1 MTDITIILPL
11 PSYSE
16 AQDAAYVRTIESI
29 KKLVDVTPTII
40 AVGDAASNNHLKT
53 LLPTEWDTTLL
64 NVKNTTLQYEVG
76 KAVKEVKT
84 DYFSVIELG
93 DEYLP
98 TWFTHVSKEIELN
111 EPNSLYLPIL
121 EVVDA
126 DHLDVGAIAYANEP
140 VWASSFSEELGYI
153 DSECLDYYFQFVI
166 STGVFNK
173 KDFTNVGGVKCN
185 IKAFYWYE
193 LLKRYC
199 HNKLRVYV
207 IPKANTHYINQ
218 EGSFQKQEMLL
229 SDGEK
234 NFWFTAAKDECVF
247 KRDREKTYVEPQGSN

>member
-93 DEYLP
+93 DEYLH

-111 EPNSLYLPIL
+111 EPNTFQSWKLSMQTTWMLAQSLMQMNQYG
-121 EVVDA
+121 
-126 DHLDVGAIAYANEP
+126 HLL
-140 VWASSFSEELGYI
+140 F
-153 DSECLDYYFQFVI
+153 
-166 STGVFNK
+166 
-173 KDFTNVGGVKCN
+173 
-185 IKAFYWYE
+185 
-193 LLKRYC
+193 
-199 HNKLRVYV
+199 
-207 IPKANTHYINQ
+207 PKN
-218 EGSFQKQEMLL
+218 
-229 SDGEK
+229 
-234 NFWFTAAKDECVF
+234 
-247 KRDREKTYVEPQGSN
+247 